1 MLPPSL
7 RPYHGKPLSPTP
19 THPPPFERASPVQ
32 ESVWLRRALVATLAL
47 HFVPL
52 FFSVTDYRVTA
63 DSAYHV
69 AMGRQY
75 GTHGTY
81 FWDDIHYQPAGRP
94 NLYAPLVHVGIGLI
108 GRLAGGEGEDYVLAN
123 ALLGLLLWLSAMGT
137 AVFFAR
143 RFAGD
148 RAALIAGAVLAGSA
162 FASGSFYVNLPSSW
176 MFVFTPWAIHFFLA
190 GRRVSAAA
198 FTSLACYASL
208 GGFATAPL
216 ALILAAVPT
225 RRFRALLITGALAA
239 IATAPYW
246 IHVLRSLAWYTSQK
260 GDSTWWIDPL
270 VNLFWIVGIVA
281 AVRSKPRPVFLLAW
295 ALAPLP
301 WFFYDTSRFI
311 VQSSL
316 AGSVLGAIAVTR
328 WMEGRL
334 ERPARRWA
342 TAALVGVATVLPF
355 GIPGLGGELTWLVT
369 PYPRIVDWHET
380 RILADVIRKRGLE
393 GRLVRGY
400 VGYTVSGLSV
410 WADIRGVK
418 GHWYEVRPTPDPVD
432 TMSITDV
439 VYVMGAPPTDAG
451 MVEWSARGLIT
462 VHGGGA
468 YSSLVELGSPISPSA
483 AEALVAETW
492 ARDAAWISQ
501 RCEHNSLGNWLTLF
515 LDAEEIPRRTR
526 VRGECRT
533 RVARIQLALMVRLAA
548 YEVTDSE
555 KAFELRPRSDE
566 LFWMQSVVGDP
577 MALDYR
583 TAFVHTRMR
592 EDMALIAQLA
602 SSGGDV
608 EPAFAEML
616 DRYLGASRG
625 KVF

>member
-1 MLPPSL
+1 MSPNPTQL
-7 RPYHGKPLSPTP
+7 RPFDRP
-19 THPPPFERASPVQ
+19 SPVH
-32 ESVWLRRALVATLAL
+32 ESVWLRRALIAILAL

-52 FFSVTDYRVTA
+52 FFSIRDYRVTA

-81 FWDDIHYQPAGRP
+81 YWDDIHYQPEGRP
-94 NLYAPLVHVGIGLI
+94 NLYAPLVHAGIGVI
-108 GRLAGGEGEDYVLAN
+108 GRLAGGEGDDYVLAN
-123 ALLGLLLWLSAMGT
+123 ALLGLALWLSAMGT

-143 RFAGD
+143 RLAGD

-162 FASGSFYVNLPSSW
+162 FASGSFYVNLPSAW
-176 MFVFTPWAIHFFLA
+176 MLVFTPWALHFFLA
-190 GRRVSAAA
+190 GRMFSAAA
-198 FTSLACYASL
+198 LTSLACYASL

-225 RRFRALLITGALAA
+225 RRFRALLITGSLAA
-239 IATAPYW
+239 LATAPYW

-281 AVRSKPRPVFLLAW
+281 AARSRPKPAFLLAW

-328 WMEGRL
+328 WMDGRL
-334 ERPARRWA
+334 EGPARRWA
-342 TAALVGVATVLPF
+342 TATLVSVATVLPL
-355 GIPGLGGELTWLVT
+355 GIPGLGAELTWLARH
-369 PYPRIVDWHET
+369 YPRIVDWQET
-380 RILADVIRKRGLE
+380 RLLADVIRERGLE

-400 VGYTVSGLSV
+400 VGHTVSGLSV

-418 GHWYEVRPTPDPVD
+418 GPFYEVRPTPDPVD
-432 TMSITDV
+432 TLGVTGI
-439 VYVMGAPPTDAG
+439 VYVMGVPPTDS
-451 MVEWSARGLIT
+451 VVVDWSARGLIT
-462 VHGGGA
+462 VHGGGVS
-468 YSSLVELGSPISPSA
+468 SSLVELGSPISPRA

-492 ARDAAWISQ
+492 ARDGAWISQ
-501 RCEHNSLGNWLTLF
+501 RCEHNSLGNWVALF

-533 RVARIQLALMVRLAA
+533 RVARIQMALMVRLAA
-548 YEVTDSE
+548 LEVTDSE
-555 KAFELRPRSDE
+555 KALELRQRSDE

-583 TAFVHTRMR
+583 TAAVHTRMR
-592 EDMALIAQLA
+592 EDMGLIAQSA
-602 SSGGDV
+602 SSGDDIDS
-608 EPAFAEML
+608 AFAEML
-616 DRYLGASRG
+616 ERYLGASRG
-625 KVF
+625 KLF

>member
-7 RPYHGKPLSPTP
+7 RPYYGKPLSPDP
-19 THPPPFERASPVQ
+19 TQPPSLERPSPVH
-32 ESVWLRRALVATLAL
+32 EGVWLRRALIGILAL

-52 FFSVTDYRVTA
+52 LLSVQDYRVTA

-81 FWDDIHYQPAGRP
+81 YWDDINYQPEGRP

-108 GRLAGGEGEDYVLAN
+108 GRLAGGEGDDYVLAN
-123 ALLGLLLWLSAMGT
+123 ALLGLALWLAAMGT

-143 RFAGD
+143 RLAGD

-162 FASGSFYVNLPSSW
+162 FASGSFYVNLPSAW

-190 GRRVSAAA
+190 DRLLAASA
-198 FTSLACYASL
+198 FTSLALYSSL

-216 ALILAAVPT
+216 ALILAAIPT
-225 RRFRALLITGALAA
+225 RRFRALLITGFLAA
-239 IATAPYW
+239 LATAPYW

-270 VNLFWIVGIVA
+270 VNLFWVVGIVA
-281 AVRSKPRPVFLLAW
+281 AARSRPQRTFLLAW

-328 WMEGRL
+328 WMDGRL

-342 TAALVGVATVLPF
+342 TATLVGVATLIPL
-355 GIPGLGGELTWLVT
+355 GIPGLGGELTWLAK
-369 PYPRIVDWHET
+369 PYPRIVDWQEA
-380 RILADVIRKRGLE
+380 RVLADVIRERGLE
-393 GRLVRGY
+393 GRLVRAY
-400 VGYTVSGLSV
+400 VGYMTSGLSV

-432 TMSITDV
+432 TMSVTGI
-439 VYVMGAPPTDAG
+439 VYLMGVPPTDTV
-451 MVEWSARGLIT
+451 MTDWNARGLIT
-462 VHGGGA
+462 VYGGSA
-468 YSSLVELGSPISPSA
+468 ASSLIELGSPISARA
-483 AEALVAETW
+483 AEALVEETW

-515 LDAEEIPRRTR
+515 LDGEEIPRRTR
-526 VRGECRT
+526 IRGECRT
-533 RVARIQLALMVRLAA
+533 RVARMQLALMVLLAA
-548 YEVTDSE
+548 LEVTDSE
-555 KAFELRPRSDE
+555 KGFELRPKSDE
-566 LFWMQSVVGDP
+566 LYWMQAVVGDP

-583 TAFVHTRMR
+583 TAAVHTRMR
-592 EDMALIAQLA
+592 QDMALIAQLA
-602 SSGGDV
+602 SAGEDIESAV
-608 EPAFAEML
+608 AEML

-625 KVF
+625 KLF

>member
-1 MLPPSL
+1 M
-7 RPYHGKPLSPTP
+7 SPTP
-19 THPPPFERASPVQ
+19 THPPPFERPPSAH
-32 ESVWLRRALVATLAL
+32 ETVWLRRALIAILAL

-52 FFSVTDYRVTA
+52 LLSVTDYRVTA

-81 FWDDIHYQPAGRP
+81 YWDDIHYQPQGRP
-94 NLYAPLVHVGIGLI
+94 NLYAPLVHVGIGLL
-108 GRLAGGEGEDYVLAN
+108 GRLAGGEGGDYVLAN

-143 RFAGD
+143 RLAGD

-162 FASGSFYVNLPSSW
+162 FASGSFYVNLPSAW
-176 MFVFTPWAIHFFLA
+176 MFVFTPWALHFFLA
-190 GRRVSAAA
+190 GRLVSAAA

-216 ALILAAVPT
+216 ALILAAIPT
-225 RRFRALLITGALAA
+225 RRFRALLITGSLAA
-239 IATAPYW
+239 LATAPYW

-260 GDSTWWIDPL
+260 GDSTWLIDPL
-270 VNLFWIVGIVA
+270 VNLFWIVGVVA
-281 AVRSKPRPVFLLAW
+281 AARSKPKPVFLLAW
-295 ALAPLP
+295 AFAPLA
-301 WFFYDTSRFI
+301 WFFYDPSRFI

-328 WMEGRL
+328 WMHGRL

-342 TAALVGVATVLPF
+342 TVTLVSVATVLPL
-355 GIPGLGGELTWLVT
+355 GIPGLGGELTWLANR
-369 PYPRIVDWHET
+369 YPKIVDWQET
-380 RILADVIRKRGLE
+380 RLLADVIREGGLE
-393 GRLVRGY
+393 GRRVRGY
-400 VGYTVSGLSV
+400 VGDRLSGLSV

-418 GHWYEVRPTPDPVD
+418 GHWYEVRPTPDPAD
-432 TMSITDV
+432 TMSVTGV
-439 VYVMGAPPTDAG
+439 VYLMGVPPTDA
-451 MVEWSARGLIT
+451 VVVDWSARGVIT

-468 YSSLVELGSPISPSA
+468 FSSLIELGSPLSPRA
-483 AEALVAETW
+483 ADALVAETW

-526 VRGECRT
+526 VRGDCRT
-533 RVARIQLALMVRLAA
+533 RVARMQIALMVRLAA
-548 YEVTDSE
+548 LEVTDSE
-555 KAFELRPRSDE
+555 RAFELRPRSDE

-583 TAFVHTRMR
+583 TAAVHARMR
-592 EDMALIAQLA
+592 EDMGSIAELA
-602 SSGGDV
+602 SSGGDIDSAV
-608 EPAFAEML
+608 ADML

-625 KVF
+625 KLF